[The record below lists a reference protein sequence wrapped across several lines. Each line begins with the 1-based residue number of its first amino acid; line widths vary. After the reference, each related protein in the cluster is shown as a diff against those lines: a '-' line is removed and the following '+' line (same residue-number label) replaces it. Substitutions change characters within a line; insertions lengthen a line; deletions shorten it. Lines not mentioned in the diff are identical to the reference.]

1 MTFLQAVILGIV
13 QGLTEF
19 LPISSSAHLVIVPF
33 LLGWQIPA
41 EQVFPFD
48 VLVQMGTLLAVIVYF
63 WQDLWA
69 IIKAFITGLVRLKP
83 FADAQARL
91 GWYLILATLPA
102 VLFGLLVKDQVEAA
116 FNSVALTAG
125 FLLLTAVF
133 LMLAENY
140 GRRART
146 LTTITWLDALIIG
159 LFQALSIFPGVS
171 RSGSTLTGGML
182 RQFDRFA
189 AARFSFL
196 MSIPVMLGAGALEL
210 KDLLEKPTWTSFWPL
225 IAVGFAAAAV
235 VGYLSIRWMLR
246 YVMHHSL
253 RSFAVYCSA
262 IGVLT
267 LVVHFLT
274 Q

>member
-1 MTFLQAVILGIV
+1 MTFLQAIVLGIV

-19 LPISSSAHLVIVPF
+19 LPVSSSAHLVIVPF

-48 VLVQMGTLLAVIVYF
+48 VLVQLGTLVAVIVYF
-63 WQDLWA
+63 WQDLWT
-69 IIKAFITGLVRLKP
+69 IIKAFVTGLLRLKP
-83 FADAQARL
+83 FAEAQSRL
-91 GWYLILATLPA
+91 GWYLILATFPA
-102 VLFGLLVKDQVEAA
+102 VVFGVLAKDEVEAA
-116 FNSVALTAG
+116 FSSVALTAG
-125 FLLLTAVF
+125 FLILTAVF
-133 LMLAENY
+133 LLLAEYY

-146 LTTITWLDALIIG
+146 LATITWLDALIIG

-171 RSGSTLTGGML
+171 RSGSTITGGML

-210 KDLLEKPTWTSFWPL
+210 VDLLQTPTWMSFWPL

-246 YVMHHSL
+246 FVTHHSL
-253 RSFAVYCSA
+253 RSFAVYCCA

-267 LVVHFLT
+267 LVVYFLT
-274 Q
+274 L